1 VTVALDEDQ
10 RGADRCLVHHCVPG
24 LRRTGGAGKFAYLD
38 AHGCQVRDAATLERI
53 RGLAIPPAWTSVWI
67 APDPN
72 AHLQATGIDSR
83 GRKQYRYHPAWRED
97 RDHIKFE
104 DMLAFARAQPRLR
117 RRVESALEDAN
128 DPLGHRRVLALAL
141 RLLDV
146 GLLRVGSDRYA
157 RENHHYGLTTLCQ
170 HEVIVGPDDSP
181 ASPGSRHRLAGSR
194 TGAGQ
199 HSGDRTPLLHRPQ
212 DGRSVRRMTRD
223 VRVPAPGRF
232 LARARSNRA
241 PRHRVARAVGA
252 PEQRF

>member
-83 GRKQYRYHPAWRED
+83 GRKQYRYHRAWRED

-128 DPLGHRRVLALAL
+128 DPLGHRRMLALAL
-141 RLLDV
+141 RLLGV

-181 ASPGSRHRLAGSR
+181 ASPGFPRSPRRQSHGRWATLRRSHAAPTSTPGWSIGTPQDARCPCPGSR
-194 TGAGQ
+194 
-199 HSGDRTPLLHRPQ
+199 PI
-212 DGRSVRRMTRD
+212 
-223 VRVPAPGRF
+223 PGSRQ
-232 LARARSNRA
+232 
-241 PRHRVARAVGA
+241 V
-252 PEQRF
+252 E